1 MSFLLLLAPLMKL
14 YKSYLLSFQLW
25 NYSFIFTV
33 FVINYIIIISVFLA
47 PTFDVWLG
55 QFKVYLG

>member
-1 MSFLLLLAPLMKL
+1 MKL